1 MEGKLYELTL
11 ASLTARLHSEDCTAA
26 DINAARAFIKDHGIQ
41 GGKTME
47 KKEEA
52 LGFALPKFDVVR
64 RGEEIEEDDERTGTD
79 D

>member
-11 ASLTARLHSEDCTAA
+11 ASLTARLKSEDCTAA

-41 GGKTME
+41 GGKSME
-47 KKEEA
+47 KKEE
-52 LGFALPKFDVVR
+52 GMVMALPSFTVYGK
-64 RGEEIEEDDERTGTD
+64 EIEEDDERTGTD